1 MGIIRLLLATSV
13 VLFHS
18 GIPSGYNIANST
30 VAVLSFFI
38 ISGFYMAFILD
49 KKYKGPGSSL
59 LFISNRF
66 LRIFPLYWTILLI
79 TLGFVFL
86 KLYFHLGSED
96 NAIIHYLRYSPN
108 LLSPAFYKD
117 LINLIIRNI
126 TLILSLDYFRV
137 NNSQPGYLLIPQAWT
152 LQLELLFY
160 LLVPFIMKMSKK
172 IFIVF
177 LLIYLVGFF
186 GFIVPNQLIPPTLTF
201 AFLSNLLFFL
211 LGVISYRF
219 IFNFYNTKK
228 IKPLISKMLFVSF
241 LAYLIFYN
249 LIPTKFPILALNID
263 DFPYYLL
270 LIFAL
275 PAIFIQTSSNAADN
289 FIGKL
294 SYPVYI
300 THLFIVKLLSNLGLN
315 STWLVTSTLVLFIT
329 LYVSYL
335 AIKFIDNPIDNFR
348 QSRL

>member
-18 GIPSGYNIANST
+18 GIPSGYNIANSN
-30 VAVLSFFI
+30 VAVFSFFV

-49 KKYKGPGSSL
+49 KKYKGPGSLL
-59 LFISNRF
+59 LFFSNRF

-79 TLGFVFL
+79 TLGFVLIKLFL
-86 KLYFHLGSED
+86 HLGTED

-172 IFIVF
+172 IFVVF

-186 GFIVPNQLIPPTLTF
+186 GFIVPNQLMSPTLTYI
-201 AFLSNLLFFL
+201 FLSNLIFFL
-211 LGVISYRF
+211 LGIISYRF
-219 IFNFYNTKK
+219 IFNFFSTKK
-228 IKPLISKMLFVSF
+228 FKPLALKILFFSF
-241 LAYLIFYN
+241 
-249 LIPTKFPILALNID
+249 
-263 DFPYYLL
+263 
-270 LIFAL
+270 
-275 PAIFIQTSSNAADN
+275 
-289 FIGKL
+289 
-294 SYPVYI
+294 
-300 THLFIVKLLSNLGLN
+300 
-315 STWLVTSTLVLFIT
+315 
-329 LYVSYL
+329 
-335 AIKFIDNPIDNFR
+335 
-348 QSRL
+348 